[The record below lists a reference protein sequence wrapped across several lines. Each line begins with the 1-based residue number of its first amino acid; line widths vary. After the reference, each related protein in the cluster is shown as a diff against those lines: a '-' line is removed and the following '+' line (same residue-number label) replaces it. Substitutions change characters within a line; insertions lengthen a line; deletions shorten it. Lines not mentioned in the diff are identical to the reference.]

1 MKILTALCLLACA
14 PALFAQSNKPAPLS
28 PEQRAVIQA
37 AQKLQMDEITR
48 KLEEANAVAQARA
61 LERIARMKTN
71 APVQREPLE
80 PVRPKTRAPY
90 FNTNAWY
97 QGLGLDIQMM
107 EKRIP
112 GASTNFT
119 PAQR

>member
-48 KLEEANAVAQARA
+48 KLEEATVKDRLTKYNSHVSFHLYQMYNEQKRRNDEREKLVEPDDLRA
-61 LERIARMKTN
+61 EINRVGSTLIR
-71 APVQREPLE
+71 V
-80 PVRPKTRAPY
+80 
-90 FNTNAWY
+90 
-97 QGLGLDIQMM
+97 M
-107 EKRIP
+107 EVSR
-112 GASTNFT
+112 
-119 PAQR
+119 